1 MTPLAADTDAGG
13 AALIHAQGGNPRIS
27 LSMIVRNEERFLPE
41 CLESVRGLVD
51 EVVIV
56 DTGSTDA
63 TAEIAGKAGARLYS
77 APWTGDF
84 SEARNASLGRC
95 AGDWVLYLD
104 ADERVIPGQAGQ
116 VRSLIAHPSAAAF
129 YVLVRSTLSLQ
140 DGKST
145 QVMPYPR
152 LFRRQPG
159 ILFEGS
165 VHEQI
170 APSILRAGGKIF
182 TSSVTIEHLGYD
194 QGFEAL
200 REKIRRNLV
209 PLLGRVRCTPLDWYA
224 HLHIARSYLL
234 IHDYSAVVHH
244 ARVALRAAG
253 LPRPL
258 AAALHNILA
267 EVMVRTSKWDEA
279 IDHAAASL
287 ALVPHQTG
295 ARWFLAG
302 ARVNSGNIRAAIAVL
317 EELAAEPAGRE
328 PLEFFA
334 DDIILPAED
343 VWDLLGRCY
352 AEAGLKEKAVEALF
366 NAVRANPRAAET
378 AGRFWKMHEELGQ
391 PVAAIRHCGELAA
404 LMPGNPRPVL
414 YMALSHM
421 RQGNPSGAIV
431 HLNEV
436 LAIDPANPPALSWKA
451 LSTLEQKDLDGAECV
466 LNEAERRGVKT
477 DELRRCAFEVA
488 MQRGQY
494 TRALQCLESM
504 AHQFPRDR
512 YAALQEKVA
521 ALAARTG

>member
-1 MTPLAADTDAGG
+1 MTPLPADTDAGG
-13 AALIHAQGGNPRIS
+13 SALAHTQGGIPRIS
-27 LSMIVRNEERFLPE
+27 LSMIVRNEERFLPG

-63 TAEIAGKAGARLYS
+63 TVEIAGHSGARLYN

-84 SEARNASLGRC
+84 SVARNVSLGRC
-95 AGDWVLYLD
+95 TGDWVLYLD
-104 ADERVIPGQAGQ
+104 ADERVLPGQAGQ
-116 VRSLIAHPSAAAF
+116 VRSLMEHPSAAAF
-129 YVLVRSTLSLQ
+129 HLMVRSTLSLQ

-152 LFRRQPG
+152 LFRRAPG
-159 ILFEGS
+159 VRFEGS

-170 APSILRAGGKIF
+170 APSILRSGGKIF
-182 TSSVTIEHLGYD
+182 SSSVTIEHLGYD

-200 REKIRRNLV
+200 LEKIRRNLG
-209 PLLGRVRCTPLDWYA
+209 PLLDRVGRDPLDWHA
-224 HLHIARSYLL
+224 HLHIARSLLL
-234 IHDYSAVVHH
+234 IHDYPAVVHH
-244 ARVALRAAG
+244 ARAALLAAG

-258 AAALHNILA
+258 AAALHNLLA
-267 EVMVRTSKWDEA
+267 EVMVRTSRWDEA

-287 ALVPHQTG
+287 ALVPRQTG

-302 ARVNSGNIRAAIAVL
+302 ARVNSGNVRAAISVL
-317 EELAAEPAGRE
+317 EELAADQEGNEPW
-328 PLEFFA
+328 EFFA

-352 AEAGLKEKAVEALF
+352 AEAGFKEKAVEALF

-391 PVAAIRHCGELAA
+391 PLAAIRHCEELVA

-414 YMALSHM
+414 YMALSRM
-421 RQGNPSGAIV
+421 RQGNPSGAMV

-451 LSTLEQKDLDGAECV
+451 LWSLEQKDLDGAESAV
-466 LNEAERRGVKT
+466 KEAELRGVKT
-477 DELRRCAFEVA
+477 NELCRCAFEVA

-494 TRALQCLESM
+494 TRALRSLESM
-504 AHQFPRDR
+504 AHQFPQDR
-512 YAALQEKVA
+512 YTVLHEKVS